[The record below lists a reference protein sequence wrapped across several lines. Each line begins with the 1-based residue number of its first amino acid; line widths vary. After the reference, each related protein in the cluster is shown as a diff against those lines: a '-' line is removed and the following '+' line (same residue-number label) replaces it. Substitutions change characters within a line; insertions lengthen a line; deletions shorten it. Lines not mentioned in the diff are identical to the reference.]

1 MAHEVYCQ
9 VTLNYFDGAVGRP
22 VTVDMLDGRAATD
35 DLEFETCGFRLVDHQ
50 SAITNWRDHAEVDR
64 IHRPE
69 AEALAAELTGC
80 DVAISYPPIHRSR
93 EEAQTTP
100 DYAPIELVHSD
111 FTDDYG
117 PMITDPDRR
126 YRAIL
131 DPLLERHGLTHS
143 DVQAATRLM
152 VLQFWRNT
160 GPTQPDYPLAFCAA
174 DGVGPDRVVRE
185 MLPEY
190 GGLRVDSQF
199 YAVRPPSGADSDRW
213 YTFPDLTTSEP
224 VALRTYDSRCIDEG
238 RPFWTPHSAFR
249 DPNVSSDANQYRES
263 VETRILCIWR

>member
-1 MAHEVYCQ
+1 MAHGVYCQ
-9 VTLNYFDGAVGRP
+9 ATLNYSDGTMGRP
-22 VTVDMLDGRAATD
+22 VTLDILDGRTAAD
-35 DLEFETCGFRLVDHQ
+35 DLDFETCGFRLVEHR
-50 SAITNWRDHAEVDR
+50 SAVTDWRDHAGVDR

-69 AEALAAELTGC
+69 AEALAAGLTDC

-93 EEAQTTP
+93 EEALTTP
-100 DYAPIELVHSD
+100 DYAPIDLVHSD

-126 YRAIL
+126 YRAFL
-131 DPLLERHGLTHS
+131 DPLLESHGLAHA

-160 GPTQPDYPLAFCAA
+160 GPTRPDYPMAFCAA
-174 DGVGPDRVVRE
+174 DSVGPDRLVRE

-199 YAVRPPSGADSDRW
+199 YAVRPPSESQPDRW
-213 YTFPDLTTSEP
+213 YTFPDLTTSEA
-224 VALRTYDSRCIDEG
+224 VALRTYDSRCIEG
-238 RPFWTPHSAFR
+238 DRPFWTPHSAFR
-249 DPNVSSDANQYRES
+249 DPNVPSADKRYRES
-263 VETRILCIWR
+263 VETRLLCIWR

>member
-1 MAHEVYCQ
+1 MAHGVYCQ
-9 VTLNYFDGAVGRP
+9 ATLNYFDGAVGRP
-22 VTVDMLDGRAATD
+22 MTVDVLDGRRAAD
-35 DLEFETCGFRLVDHQ
+35 DLEFEACGFQLVEHE
-50 SAITNWRDHAEVDR
+50 SAVTDWHDHAQVDR
-64 IHRPE
+64 VHRPE
-69 AEALAAELTGC
+69 AEALVTEITGC

-93 EEAQTTP
+93 EEAQKTP

-126 YRAIL
+126 YRAFL
-131 DPLLERHGLTHS
+131 DPLLESHGLGHA
-143 DVQAATRLM
+143 DVRSATRLM

-160 GPTQPDYPLAFCAA
+160 GPKRPDYPLAFCAA
-174 DGVGPDRVVRE
+174 DGVGPDRLVRE

-199 YAVRPPSGADSDRW
+199 YAVRPPDDADPDRW
-213 YTFPDLTTSEP
+213 YTFPDLTTAEA
-224 VALRTYDSRCIDEG
+224 VALRTYDSRCVDES

-249 DPNVSSDANQYRES
+249 DPNVPAADRQYRKS
-263 VETRILCIWR
+263 VESRVLCIWR